1 MEAPSWDGLD
11 RFAFADEL
19 LEWANIGVH
28 ELIAP
33 RCMARSTGEPQY
45 PVPRRLLAAASEG

>member
-1 MEAPSWDGLD
+1 VEAPSWDGLD